1 MKDKFDWAGDKMLFF
16 KRDCNYEKACRNK
29 DKQSLCERC
38 GRNKNRI
45 IIKDYYDDGVGEFS
59 NWKINN

>member
-1 MKDKFDWAGDKMLFF
+1 MLFW
-16 KRDCNYEKACRNK
+16 KRDCDYEKGCKNK